1 MTIAVDEIILNGK
14 ERLYET
20 KFPFF
25 SVAVGN
31 SFAFLQQQR
40 DDEDEI
46 ARRGYKYALLIRNLI
61 TRYMF

>member
-25 SVAVGN
+25 LLQWEVASLFFSSKGTMKM
-31 SFAFLQQQR
+31 R
-40 DDEDEI
+40 
-46 ARRGYKYALLIRNLI
+46 LLVEVINTL
-61 TRYMF
+61 Y